1 MLRNCLVRSSNID
14 LADRQVDTTTVAHT
28 LSQTVELNGDTD
40 SDRLLVVHLV
50 EVDVEQCVSHRMEL
64 QFLHHGSVNL
74 TVDNELYYIDVGSVN
89 HLAEL
94 SHWAN
99 ERSGY
104 GQTVL
109 VLLLAVHVTWDKTLF
124 AQHL

>member
-1 MLRNCLVRSSNID
+1 
-14 LADRQVDTTTVAHT
+14 
-28 LSQTVELNGDTD
+28 
-40 SDRLLVVHLV
+40 
-50 EVDVEQCVSHRMEL
+50 MEL

-124 AQHL
+124 AQLLCGFLAKVVAHATFYFNFLHNFLNVLL